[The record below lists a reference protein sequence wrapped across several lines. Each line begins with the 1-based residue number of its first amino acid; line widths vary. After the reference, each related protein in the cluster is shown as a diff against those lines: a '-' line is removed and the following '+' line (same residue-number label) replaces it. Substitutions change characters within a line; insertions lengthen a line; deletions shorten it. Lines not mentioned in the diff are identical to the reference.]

1 MKTSLDTELSLVKY
15 HSLTD
20 LIGCEIEN
28 LIFKGELRA
37 GDRINE
43 KQLADRLG
51 VSRAPIREAT
61 RALQPLGLVE
71 IIKNRGVFVRS
82 VNVKQVVDIFNI
94 RVRLAPLAASQAA
107 RQMNDAAEA
116 ALTALIE
123 QMDKTRD
130 ADQYLKFNLEF
141 HRQIFKLSGNERLA
155 ALDTSLGKE
164 IRLFRARG
172 LRSGGGLDISNQE
185 HRGIFGALHDRNPE
199 LAGRLFEQHVL
210 AGRDRFLSTID
221 KHEMTAP
228 STRSRGRPRKSGA

>member
-1 MKTSLDTELSLVKY
+1 MTSSINTELSLVK
-15 HSLTD
+15 HQSLTD
-20 LIGCEIEN
+20 LIGREIEN
-28 LIFKGELRA
+28 LIFTGKLNA

-43 KQLADRLG
+43 KQLADQLG

-82 VNVKQVVDIFNI
+82 VNLKQVVDIFNI
-94 RVRLAPLAASQAA
+94 RVRLAGLAASQAA
-107 RQMNDAAEA
+107 RHMNEAAEN
-116 ALTALIE
+116 ALSDLMD
-123 QMDKTRD
+123 QMDVTRD
-130 ADQYLKFNLEF
+130 AEQYLELNLEY
-141 HRQIFKLSGNERLA
+141 HRQIFNLSGNERLA

-172 LRSGGGLDISNQE
+172 LRAGGGLLISNQE
-185 HRGIFGALHDRNPE
+185 HRGISAALSDRNPE

-221 KHEMTAP
+221 KQDPAAVLP
-228 STRSRGRPRKSGA
+228 RRRGRPRKVEA